1 MRQESGHIG
10 IGAYLSRRL
19 LPLSAAVGLLIALLA
34 PTTYYLITHHEQQR
48 QADLHAEELAG
59 KFRDL
64 ALEAPELWKYQS
76 YKFMSITEGY
86 HPTLELLG
94 FSVLD
99 EMGRPLSNYQ
109 YLEGGE
115 KYGEKLNFADDLRY
129 TVGSAPI
136 IFNNRRVGTVQALFS
151 DARCLQAAALLF
163 AVSSLVGLCITVVVY
178 LFPLKVV
185 RRAEEELKRVTEF
198 SRTVLDSTDDAVSI
212 IDVGDFRVV
221 GGNAQ
226 FFRSIG
232 ITEAQLAGSKC
243 YELTH
248 GRTESCCGPE
258 DGSCPLRQTVRTG
271 GYASAEHTHILAS
284 GKRRYVEVATSP
296 VFDEQGKVAQ
306 VVHVTRDITDR
317 KMAEVA
323 LKEAETK
330 FRSLVEESLVGVY
343 IVQDGV
349 FRYVNPKMAQIF
361 GYEASELV
369 ERRGPAH
376 LVLPEDWP
384 AVEENLRR
392 KLVGEP
398 QSVNYQFRGVT
409 RGKAVI
415 DLEVFGNQ
423 TVYQGKPAVIGTLLD
438 VTARKRAD
446 EQIHQLAYYDP
457 LTKLPNRRLLLDRLN
472 QGLAQAKRAGRLL
485 ALMFLDLDNFKLIN
499 DTLGHDAGDELL
511 KIVAH
516 RLVGCVRE
524 ADTVCRQGGDEFIV
538 ILTEIAQ
545 PQDVTRVE
553 EKILQAIREPIELL
567 GHELSIS
574 TSLGVAV
581 YPSDGADSVDDLMKM
596 ADMGMYQMKQEKR
609 GAAVSHLER
618 TSSAA
623 EPAGPAAPIS
633 DRELSSR
640 LAIWREMTCGR
651 CKVCGKTFKAL
662 PAEVLVARNQLIAH
676 ETAMALAIGEPG
688 FQALTE
694 ACRESLLSYRSLMA
708 RHGLFDAHTA
718 TRELLAEQVK
728 ECPFRPEDL
737 QPD

>member
-10 IGAYLSRRL
+10 IGSYLSRRL
-19 LPLSAAVGLLIALLA
+19 LPLSAGVGLLIALLA
-34 PTTYYLITHHEQQR
+34 PATYWLLTHQEQQR
-48 QADLHAEELAG
+48 QADVHAEELAG

-99 EMGRPLSNYQ
+99 EAGRPIGGYQ

-115 KYGEKLNFADDLRY
+115 KYGGKLNFEDDLRY
-129 TVGSAPI
+129 TVGTAPI

-151 DARCLQAAALLF
+151 DARCLQTTALLF
-163 AVSSLVGLCITVVVY
+163 GVSTLVGLSITAVVY

-198 SRTVLDSTDDAVSI
+198 SRTVLDSTSDAVSI

-221 GGNAQ
+221 GGNTQ
-226 FFRSIG
+226 FFRTVG
-232 ITEAQLAGSKC
+232 IAEAQLTGSKC

-248 GRTESCCGPE
+248 DRTEPCCEPE

-271 GYASAEHTHILAS
+271 GHASAEHTHILGS
-284 GKRRYVEVATSP
+284 GKRCFVEVSTSP
-296 VFDEQGKVAQ
+296 VFDERGKV
-306 VVHVTRDITDR
+306 
-317 KMAEVA
+317 AEVA

-343 IVQDGV
+343 IVQDGL

-361 GYEASELV
+361 GYAASELV
-369 ERRGPAH
+369 DRKGPVH

-384 AVEENLRR
+384 TVEENLRR
-392 KLVGEP
+392 KLVGELP
-398 QSVNYQFRGVT
+398 SINYQFRGVT
-409 RGKAVI
+409 RSHAAI

-438 VTARKRAD
+438 VTARTLAD

-472 QGLAQAKRAGRLL
+472 QGLAQAKRGGRLL

-538 ILTEIAQ
+538 VLTEIAH
-545 PQDVTRVE
+545 PHDVTRVE
-553 EKILQAIREPIELL
+553 DKILQAIREPIELL
-567 GHELSIS
+567 GNVLHIS

-581 YPSDGADSVDDLMKM
+581 YPSDGADSVDDLMKK
-596 ADMGMYQMKQEKR
+596 ADMGMYQMKKQKR
-609 GAAVSHLER
+609 GNAGSHEER
-618 TSSAA
+618 TPSAA
-623 EPAGPAAPIS
+623 EPAGSAAP
-633 DRELSSR
+633 RR
-640 LAIWREMTCGR
+640 R
-651 CKVCGKTFKAL
+651 
-662 PAEVLVARNQLIAH
+662 
-676 ETAMALAIGEPG
+676 
-688 FQALTE
+688 
-694 ACRESLLSYRSLMA
+694 
-708 RHGLFDAHTA
+708 
-718 TRELLAEQVK
+718 
-728 ECPFRPEDL
+728 
-737 QPD
+737 